1 MIYWQN
7 IFHQPVKNNLRT
19 YDSIWKIA
27 MGWGNNYT
35 TSWLL
40 VYNYFKDF
48 YKMVVIDL
56 SIEQALD
63 VDPKPIQQKKFYEK
77 PSSRRK
83 CRYNDILMT

>member
-1 MIYWQN
+1 MIYGQN

-63 VDPKPIQQKKFYEK
+63 VDPKPIQQKNFTRSLAREGNADTTI
-77 PSSRRK
+77 S
-83 CRYNDILMT
+83 